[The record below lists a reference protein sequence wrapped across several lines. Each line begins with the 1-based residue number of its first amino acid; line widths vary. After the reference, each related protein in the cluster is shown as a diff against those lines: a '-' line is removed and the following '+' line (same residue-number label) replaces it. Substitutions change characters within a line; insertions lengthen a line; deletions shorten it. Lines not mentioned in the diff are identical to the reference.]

1 MSSTATTSKA
11 AKSTDA
17 AEESTVE
24 STSTPVSAYG
34 FAKIINQLIAD
45 NADQFPGLKEL
56 PVQMFYSYKAKGLI
70 GTESKPLTAE
80 FAAEWFVTYAQKKVA
95 REEAKA
101 AKTKAELEG
110 DEASTDETEAE

>member
-17 AEESTVE
+17 AEESTVADNTPT
-24 STSTPVSAYG
+24 TSTPVSAYG

-110 DEASTDETEAE
+110 DEATDSE